1 MPRSQ
6 LLKGIRPDRERL
18 RWLREF
24 FDWLYAE
31 QRSAGELALRFWSLW
46 SSLHGRELSPR
57 KRAVWQRL
65 ISNAPTSAFLAMQC
79 HLREWVA
86 GLPRLFAQGET
97 IRLKV
102 GDRFFGAMPDIDG
115 RWYFGFAEDLVPPR
129 DIGDLMDR
137 ADTDLMQQLGG
148 LSVEVLGQC
157 GRCGRVFLR
166 LRARRRL
173 YCSARCKY
181 EAAPSTRRLRAKQRS
196 ARGRRSAAGAAAG

>member
-31 QRSAGELALRFWSLW
+31 QSSAGELALRFWALW
-46 SSLHGRELSPR
+46 SRLHGRELSPR

-65 ISNAPTSAFLAMQC
+65 ISDAPTSAFQQMQR

-86 GLPRLFAQGET
+86 GLPPLFEQKET
-97 IRLKV
+97 IRLK
-102 GDRFFGAMPDIDG
+102 GEDRFFGAMPDTDG
-115 RWYFGFAEDLVPPR
+115 RWYFGFAQDLLPPR
-129 DIGDLMDR
+129 DIGDLMAR
-137 ADTDLMQQLGG
+137 ASADLMQQLQG
-148 LSVEVLGQC
+148 LSVEVIGQC
-157 GRCGRVFLR
+157 RRCGRVFLR

-181 EAAPSTRRLRAKQRS
+181 EAAPSTQRLRAK
-196 ARGRRSAAGAAAG
+196 RRSTHGRPPAIGRAAG